1 MSGCLLLQYRI
12 KPTSDVTAVGNNN
25 KAIGLGHAVIGN
37 SNTLIGTP
45 GWQDDFYNAGNNRFI
60 WDYMEAG
67 MRPGEWLNS
76 PYFYNYEGD
85 FAGGYYS
92 NVLGSYNNIGT
103 TYSTTLGN
111 SNHVEGHAVN
121 TLGNLNVVY
130 GTNSSVVGNGN
141 MMEGERNNIL
151 GNNNWNAASLFDGF
165 DEGGNPRYQSE
176 IGEQY
181 AQGMWDD
188 WLSEDYA
195 PFDKMDTALN
205 LLVSSPYF
213 GDGDMFV
220 TNSDIVG
227 SHNIVFGDRLLVAGQ
242 GNIVEG
248 YRQTV
253 IGHDNIAAGEEAVV
267 LGTDNTAI
275 SNMLVD
281 ISEEEIELALEEAP
295 QVAPYLENSH
305 NYSPVAVGSRNQ
317 TMNGGI
323 ALGTNNTAGFEGIA
337 IGHNN
342 MAAFGNIALGSG
354 VLSMGETL
362 SDEAF
367 YVGGTATNQLAIG
380 SNGNDMRIT
389 GVAAGSNPNDAVNV
403 EQLTAVVNDMDPKG
417 NVKYKGI
424 LDDVG
429 NPVLDEKGLK
439 TYDFSVVELAT
450 KATVE
455 TEDKYKVSVVEE
467 GTGTVIE
474 NVGNA
479 TQADHAVN
487 KGQLDYAIAGV
498 QDGLNGAV
506 KYERDADG
514 NINFD
519 KAVLEGTQTVTGA
532 DTKYTEV
539 QVVKSG
545 GTVIDNVANATEA
558 DHAVN
563 KGQLDLEIAGVKDG
577 LDGAVKYER
586 DAAGNI
592 NFNKA
597 ILQGTQT
604 VIGADTKYVG
614 VQVVKSGG
622 TVIDNVANATE
633 ADHAVN
639 KGQLDLEIAG
649 VKDGLDGAVK
659 YERDADGNINFD
671 KAVLEGTQTVIAA
684 DEKYKDVQIVKSG
697 GTVIDNVAN
706 ATEADHAVNKGQMDV
721 AIAGVQDG
729 LDGAV
734 KYGRDAD
741 GKIDFT
747 NVILATETVKGTDDN
762 GTDYVVS
769 GGSTINNV
777 ATATEYH
784 QAINKGQFDQGLD
797 ALRDGAVMYALNG
810 DGTVNK
816 GLVNLAGTP
825 TVINNINKYGVSVV
839 ASGGT
844 VLNNVA
850 NGTEADHAVNKGQL
864 DFAIAGVNDGL
875 SGTVKYERDAEG
887 NINFDKAVLEG
898 TQTVIAADDK
908 YKDVQIVKS
917 GGTVID
923 NVANATEADHAVN
936 KGQMDVAIAGVQDGL
951 DGTVKYG
958 RDGEGKIDF
967 TNVILATETVKGT
980 DANGTDYVKSG
991 GSTINNVA
999 TATEYHQAINKGQF
1013 DQGLDALRDGAV
1025 MYALNGDG
1033 TVNKGLVNLAGVETT
1048 ISSSNKYNV
1057 AVVTSGGTV
1066 LNNVANA
1073 TEADHAVN
1081 KGQMDFAI
1089 AGVADGINGAV
1100 KYERDAEGNINFD
1113 KAVLEGTQTVIAADA
1128 KYKDVQ
1134 VVTSGGTVID
1144 NVANATEADHAV
1156 NKGQMDVAIAGV
1168 QDGLDGAVKYGRDGE
1183 GNIDFTNVVLATATE
1198 KGTDANGTDYV
1209 VSGGST
1215 INNVATATEYH
1226 QAINKGQFDQG
1237 LDGIRNGAVMYA
1249 LNLDGSVNKDI
1260 VNLMGAPVVAGE
1272 SYGVQVAVSGG
1283 TVINNVAKA
1292 TEFHQAINKGQ
1303 LDEAIAQVYLEND
1316 GASVKYDVANG
1327 GIDYKN
1333 VTLKND
1339 VVAGTDQYG
1348 VEVVASGG
1356 TNINNVATA
1365 TQYHQAVNKGQMDS
1379 EFAKRDDLI
1388 AGAVQ
1393 YDRNSDNSINY
1404 DQVTFAGEKAVTG
1417 VNELGVEVVTSGGTV
1432 LANVGNATEAHHAIN
1447 KGMFDDAI
1455 ARLEAETEGTVK
1467 YDKNTDG
1474 TIDYSNIT
1482 LAGETAV
1489 VEKNAD
1495 GVDVVTSGGTTI
1507 NNVAT
1512 ATEAHQAIN
1521 KGQFDE
1527 ALSKIEGESAGNVK
1541 YDKNADGSVD
1551 YNNVSYAGDK
1561 AVVEK
1566 NDLGID
1572 VVTSGGTTL
1581 KNIATATQADEAI
1594 NKGQFDD
1601 GLARLEDGTVQYARN
1616 EDGSV
1621 NKNSVVLGGD
1631 KTVIAKNEAGI
1642 EVVKSGGT
1650 VISNVAV
1657 ATQADHAI
1665 NKGQFDEG
1673 LHQVRD
1679 YADQG
1684 DITTLH
1690 NANNYTDNRVDA
1702 LWDAFQDESKDL
1714 RAGIA
1719 GAMAVGNL
1727 PQPSEAGYSMF
1738 SMGVATYKG
1747 QQAIAMGLS
1756 AVTEDKR
1763 YIFKIAATTTSRND
1777 TGGAASV
1784 GMQWK

>member
-1 MSGCLLLQYRI
+1 M
-12 KPTSDVTAVGNNN
+12 
-25 KAIGLGHAVIGN
+25 
-37 SNTLIGTP
+37 
-45 GWQDDFYNAGNNRFI
+45 
-60 WDYMEAG
+60 
-67 MRPGEWLNS
+67 
-76 PYFYNYEGD
+76 
-85 FAGGYYS
+85 
-92 NVLGSYNNIGT
+92 
-103 TYSTTLGN
+103 
-111 SNHVEGHAVN
+111 
-121 TLGNLNVVY
+121 
-130 GTNSSVVGNGN
+130 
-141 MMEGERNNIL
+141 
-151 GNNNWNAASLFDGF
+151 
-165 DEGGNPRYQSE
+165 
-176 IGEQY
+176 
-181 AQGMWDD
+181 
-188 WLSEDYA
+188 
-195 PFDKMDTALN
+195 
-205 LLVSSPYF
+205 
-213 GDGDMFV
+213 
-220 TNSDIVG
+220 
-227 SHNIVFGDRLLVAGQ
+227 
-242 GNIVEG
+242 
-248 YRQTV
+248 
-253 IGHDNIAAGEEAVV
+253 
-267 LGTDNTAI
+267 
-275 SNMLVD
+275 
-281 ISEEEIELALEEAP
+281 
-295 QVAPYLENSH
+295 
-305 NYSPVAVGSRNQ
+305 
-317 TMNGGI
+317 
-323 ALGTNNTAGFEGIA
+323 
-337 IGHNN
+337 
-342 MAAFGNIALGSG
+342 
-354 VLSMGETL
+354 
-362 SDEAF
+362 
-367 YVGGTATNQLAIG
+367 
-380 SNGNDMRIT
+380 
-389 GVAAGSNPNDAVNV
+389 
-403 EQLTAVVNDMDPKG
+403 
-417 NVKYKGI
+417 
-424 LDDVG
+424 
-429 NPVLDEKGLK
+429 
-439 TYDFSVVELAT
+439 
-450 KATVE
+450 
-455 TEDKYKVSVVEE
+455 
-467 GTGTVIE
+467 
-474 NVGNA
+474 
-479 TQADHAVN
+479 
-487 KGQLDYAIAGV
+487 
-498 QDGLNGAV
+498 
-506 KYERDADG
+506 
-514 NINFD
+514 
-519 KAVLEGTQTVTGA
+519 
-532 DTKYTEV
+532 
-539 QVVKSG
+539 
-545 GTVIDNVANATEA
+545 
-558 DHAVN
+558 
-563 KGQLDLEIAGVKDG
+563 
-577 LDGAVKYER
+577 
-586 DAAGNI
+586 
-592 NFNKA
+592 
-597 ILQGTQT
+597 
-604 VIGADTKYVG
+604 
-614 VQVVKSGG
+614 
-622 TVIDNVANATE
+622 
-633 ADHAVN
+633 
-639 KGQLDLEIAG
+639 
-649 VKDGLDGAVK
+649 
-659 YERDADGNINFD
+659 
-671 KAVLEGTQTVIAA
+671 
-684 DEKYKDVQIVKSG
+684 
-697 GTVIDNVAN
+697 IDNVAN

-762 GTDYVVS
+762 GTDYVV
-769 GGSTINNV
+769 
-777 ATATEYH
+777 
-784 QAINKGQFDQGLD
+784 
-797 ALRDGAVMYALNG
+797 
-810 DGTVNK
+810 
-816 GLVNLAGTP
+816 
-825 TVINNINKYGVSVV
+825 
-839 ASGGT
+839 
-844 VLNNVA
+844 
-850 NGTEADHAVNKGQL
+850 
-864 DFAIAGVNDGL
+864 
-875 SGTVKYERDAEG
+875 
-887 NINFDKAVLEG
+887 
-898 TQTVIAADDK
+898 
-908 YKDVQIVKS
+908 
-917 GGTVID
+917 
-923 NVANATEADHAVN
+923 
-936 KGQMDVAIAGVQDGL
+936 
-951 DGTVKYG
+951 
-958 RDGEGKIDF
+958 
-967 TNVILATETVKGT
+967 
-980 DANGTDYVKSG
+980 SG

-1581 KNIATATQADEAI
+1581 KNVATATQADEAI